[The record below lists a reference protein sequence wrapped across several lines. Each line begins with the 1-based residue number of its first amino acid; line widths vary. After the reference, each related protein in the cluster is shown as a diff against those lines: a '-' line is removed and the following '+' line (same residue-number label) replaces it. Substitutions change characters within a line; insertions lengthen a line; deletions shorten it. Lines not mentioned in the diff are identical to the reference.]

1 MPGVLQVVVVYNK
14 SNTFGIGQDAKILS
28 EALPIIGRLTDQR
41 IGPVKLL
48 DSREP
53 PVVCDICIHLEIPY
67 AVWFPWAKTNV
78 IIINSEWWLH
88 EKWNGYLDSFDVA
101 VFRDKIAMERC
112 LKVPG
117 FSPRNSIV
125 VPWCNSVSETSTK
138 LKVTKDPSSG
148 FVWFLGGSP
157 NKRAAAEKILPCWK
171 SSYPPLVVVS
181 LEPLNIN
188 STAENV
194 TFKTGFLDQK
204 EKLKMS
210 LEHAGH
216 ICFSQAESF
225 GYTAVEAEELGAYT
239 LLNTIPCYTEQFGNQ
254 PGIGWLKTECNSSG
268 IAEFPESSSIE
279 SQLDY
284 LVAEFLQTDFSGLA
298 EKKFSEYNN
307 RKKQFIDALGNTLKL
322 ASSEIET
329 REPIPKHMPPI
340 LHPQDCPPISII
352 TLTYNRPK
360 FIENACLNLL
370 SSDYPRDKIEWV
382 VVDDSDPTQSP
393 SNRILQFAEKFAPGV
408 VTYVPLV
415 KKKSIGYKRNLAV
428 ERAKHNIL
436 VMMDD
441 DDHYPIT
448 SFRRRVAYLLKARKR
463 YDCAVCTTIAMY
475 SLTKGTSAV
484 NVPPY
489 TLSLGER
496 SSEASMVFTR
506 DFWNRRKFDE
516 VDLAEA
522 DSFLKG
528 REDQVAEIPPQQM
541 IVALNHGQNV
551 SQRRIP
557 DGEPN
562 CFWGF
567 PLPLLE
573 FLHGLVGIK
582 IDAKQKK

>member
-14 SNTFGIGQDAKILS
+14 SNTFGIANDAKILS
-28 EALPIIGRLTDQR
+28 EALPIIGRLTEHR
-41 IGPVKLL
+41 VGPIKLL

-53 PVVCDICIHLEIPY
+53 PVVCDICIHLEVPY

-78 IIINSEWWLH
+78 IVVNSEWWLH

-101 VFRDKIAMERC
+101 VFRDTISMERC

-117 FSPRNSIV
+117 FSPRNSV
-125 VPWCNSVSETSTK
+125 VIPWSNAVTEKPNK
-138 LKVTKDPSSG
+138 LKITKDPTTG

-157 NKRAAAEKILPCWK
+157 NKRAAAEAILPYWK
-171 SSYPPLVVVS
+171 SSYPPLVVAS
-181 LEPLNIN
+181 LEPLKIKNVSENI
-188 STAENV
+188 
-194 TFKTGFLDQK
+194 TFQSGFLD
-204 EKLKMS
+204 EKAKSKLA

-225 GYTAVEAEELGAYT
+225 GYTAIEAEELGAYT
-239 LLNTIPCYTEQFGNQ
+239 LLNTIPCYTEHFRDSA
-254 PGIGWLKTECNSSG
+254 GIGWLKTEINSQG
-268 IAEFPESSSIE
+268 QAEFPAGDALQ
-279 SQLDY
+279 SQLDV
-284 LVAEFLQTDFSGLA
+284 LMTEFMNTDFSNLA
-298 EKKFSEYNN
+298 EKRVTQYTQ
-307 RKKQFIDALGNTLKL
+307 RKKAFTEALGNMLKL
-322 ASSEIET
+322 LVEAIET

-340 LHPQDCPPISII
+340 LHPTDCPPISVI

-370 SSDYPRDKIEWV
+370 STDYPRDKIEWV

-393 SNRILQFAEKFAPGV
+393 SNRVLQFAEKFAPGI
-408 VTYVPLV
+408 VTYIPLV

-441 DDHYPIT
+441 DDHYPVT

-506 DFWNRRKFDE
+506 DFWNRRKFEE
-516 VDLAEA
+516 VDIAEA
-522 DSFLKG
+522 DSFLRG
-528 REDQVAEIPPQQM
+528 QEDQVAELPPQQM
-541 IVALNHGQNV
+541 IVALNHGQNI
-551 SQRRIP
+551 SQRKIP

-582 IDAKQKK
+582 IDAKQQR